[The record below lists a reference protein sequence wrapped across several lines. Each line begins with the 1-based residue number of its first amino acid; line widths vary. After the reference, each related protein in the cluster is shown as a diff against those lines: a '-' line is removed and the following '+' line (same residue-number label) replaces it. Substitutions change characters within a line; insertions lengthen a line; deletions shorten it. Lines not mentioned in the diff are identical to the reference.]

1 MIPLRPGAVIF
12 DCDGVLVDS
21 EPVTNR
27 LIRDDL
33 AEHGLPMTIEQV
45 MAAFV
50 GGTMEGVAEKARGM
64 GAALPQDWV
73 SDFYPRMFAALEREV
88 TEIEG
93 AAALVA
99 QLVGNGLAVAVASNG
114 PSRKM
119 QITLERTGLARHF
132 GRHVY
137 SAHDLPRPKPAPDV
151 YLHAAAQLGID
162 PASCV
167 VIEDSTSGAQAAQ
180 AAGMR
185 CFGLAADGGGASLAP
200 YCVHVVPRLS
210 ALPPLLGL

>member
-1 MIPLRPGAVIF
+1 MIPLRPSAVIF

-33 AEHGLPMTIEQV
+33 ADYGLPMTIEQV

-50 GGTMEGVAEKARGM
+50 GGTMEGVAEKARDM

-73 SDFYPRMFAALEREV
+73 SGFYPRMFAALEREV

-93 AAALVA
+93 ATALLM
-99 QLVGNGLAVAVASNG
+99 QLADKGLAMAVASNG
-114 PSRKM
+114 PPRKM
-119 QITLERTGLARHF
+119 QITLGRTGLAQFF

-137 SAHDLPRPKPAPDV
+137 SAHDLPSPKPAPDV

-185 CFGLAADGGGASLAP
+185 CFGLVTDGGGASLAP
-200 YCVHVVPRLS
+200 YCVDVVPRLA
-210 ALPPLLGL
+210 ALPPLLDL

>member
-1 MIPLRPGAVIF
+1 MTPLRPSAVIF

-33 AEHGLPMTIEQV
+33 AQHGLPMTVEQV

-73 SDFYPRMFAALEREV
+73 SGFYPRMFAALEQEV
-88 TEIEG
+88 TEIDG
-93 AAALVA
+93 AVALVA
-99 QLVGNGLAVAVASNG
+99 RLAEAGLAMAVASNG
-114 PSRKM
+114 PPQKM
-119 QITLERTGLARHF
+119 QITLGRTGLARYF

-151 YLHAAAQLGID
+151 YLHAAARLGID
-162 PASCV
+162 PASCA
-167 VIEDSTSGAQAAQ
+167 VIEDSVSGAQAAQ

-185 CFGLAADGGGASLAP
+185 CFGLASGHGGSGE
-200 YCVHVVPRLS
+200 VHV
-210 ALPPLLGL
+210 